1 MYIVD
6 LHSHSNV
13 SDGILNPDELITY
26 ASEKKVNM
34 LALTDHDDIAGLEIA
49 KKNLRNW
56 GSNLLMA
63 LRYLYHGEIEP
74 SIWLGLILIIKIKIL
89 LRV

>member
-26 ASEKKVNM
+26 AAEKKVNM

-49 KKNLRNW
+49 KKKIC
-56 GSNLLMA
+56 GI
-63 LRYLYHGEIEP
+63 GD
-74 SIWLGLILIIKIKIL
+74 SIY
-89 LRV
+89 